1 MSVQVIQDGKF
12 NANGLPKEV
21 TKIIDYKSTAPLTI
35 SGLTASISI
44 DSIDNTDGIKAVYD
58 SIDKTQPISLGSS
71 DLTNTISI
79 YQSSDPN
86 TPIALVKKETN
97 NTITVSSTL
106 SMVAPLYLNFYDQ
119 DVGSTVPIIINIQG
133 SSNNRIVLD
142 TNNALS
148 TTNSFSLSGTNNTL
162 VLNAPTLVQFP
173 NTTNTVLSTSN
184 IDVLE
189 IKTSIEDLLVINL
202 STISSQISNITFDK
216 NINKDVTLTQIKN
229 DTVINIGLLYDNNA
243 PPISILN
250 SLTLTGD
257 TGCDFIS
264 ININAKTDGPG
275 NYTIII
281 NDIKAFE
288 IKITDA
294 FFSYSPSIILKST
307 GTDFINFSING
318 GSPQLMLDASLMKAT
333 QIDLSKANGYV
344 NLIYGK
350 TVSNIIQPVAGV
362 DEAIYYNITNSQIT
376 FYIGKTGNDI
386 FDIRTSGNY
395 KVTGGSGNNYYNF
408 YILEEVMLNITDYY
422 AGNGIGAADMITIR
436 IIKNN
441 NQYAIKYSNNTLV
454 SAAEGISLQVVD
466 DLSQA
471 VTIAAESNIIKYT
484 GPAVNGTN
492 VESFSNLHLS
502 AQPQNVDTLI
512 IILFHDLVHNN
523 GRSDC
528 TQQYD
533 IRMSLLRYKINDDTA
548 PDELWSFIYFND
560 NCNMTRFSDTGFKFF
575 GELIGDV

>member
-1 MSVQVIQDGKF
+1 MSVQVIKDGKF

-21 TKIIDYKSTAPLTI
+21 TKIIDYESTAPLTI

-44 DSIDNTDGIKAVYD
+44 DSIRNTGGIKVVYD
-58 SIDKTQPISLGSS
+58 SIDKTQPISLGASA
-71 DLTNTISI
+71 LPNTMSI
-79 YQSSDPN
+79 YKSPN
-86 TPIALVKKETN
+86 TPIVSVTKEMGS
-97 NTITVSSTL
+97 ITVSSTL

-119 DVGSTVPIIINIQG
+119 DVGSTVPIIIKIQG

-142 TNNALS
+142 TNNPLS

-173 NTTNTVLSTSN
+173 NTANTVLSTSN

-189 IKTSIEDLLVINL
+189 IKTFIAETLVINL

-216 NINKDVTLTQIKN
+216 NINEDVTLEQIKN
-229 DTVINIGLLYDNNA
+229 NTLINIGLLYDNNA
-243 PPISILN
+243 PPISILR

-257 TGCDFIS
+257 SGCNFIS

-275 NYTIII
+275 NYTIIFK
-281 NDIKAFE
+281 NIKAFE

-294 FFSYSPSIILKST
+294 FLFYSPSIILKST
-307 GTDFINFSING
+307 GDDFINFSING

-350 TVSNIIQPVAGV
+350 TVSNITQPVAAV
-362 DEAIYYNITNSQIT
+362 DEAIYYNITNSQAS
-376 FYIGKTGNDI
+376 YIGQTGNDI

-395 KVTGGSGNNYYNF
+395 KVTGGGGNNYYNF

-441 NQYAIKYSNNTLV
+441 NNQYAIKYSNNTLV
-454 SAAEGISLQVVD
+454 SAAEGISLQVVN

-471 VTIAAESNIIKYT
+471 ATIAAGSNIIKYT

-502 AQPQNVDTLI
+502 AQPQEVDTLI

-528 TQQYD
+528 TQKYD
-533 IRMSLLRYKINDDTA
+533 IRMSLLRYKINNDTA

-560 NCNMTRFSDTGFKFF
+560 NCNITRFSDVGFKFF
-575 GELIGDV
+575 GELIGDE